1 MLVDGG
7 GSVAVT
13 FTTKGECAMAQKQGE
28 MRSARWFARND
39 LKTFGHVSRVRQLGY
54 DDEDFQG
61 RPVIAILN
69 TWSDLNPCHMHFRD
83 RVEHIKRG
91 VIQAGGFPLE
101 MPAIALAEIFQ
112 KPSTMMYRNMLAMET
127 EELLR
132 SYPVDGAVLMGG
144 CDKTTPGLLMG
155 AISMDVPSV
164 FFPAGPMMKGCWKG
178 QALGS
183 GSDVWKYWDEYRA
196 GNIGDCEWK
205 GVESGIARTPGHC
218 MTMGTASTMTS
229 IAEALGFALP
239 GAASIPAV
247 MADHIRM
254 ASQCGRVAVA
264 AVEAERRP
272 SSILTKD
279 AVHNAVVTALA
290 LGGSTNAVIHV
301 IAIARRAGLD
311 VGSEIFGELAPEVP
325 LLANV
330 RPAGAHLMEDFYD
343 AGGLPALL
351 ESLRDVLR
359 PHTPTVNGRTL
370 GENIAGSEVH
380 NRDVI
385 RDRANPVS
393 TTPALR
399 VLHGNL
405 CPDGALIKPSAMD
418 PGKLHHVGTALVF
431 DDYAEL
437 KDRLDDPTVAIDEDT
452 VLVLRGAGPVGGPG
466 MPEWGMLPLPKRLLE
481 HGVRDLVRISDARM
495 SGTSYGTCVLHIT
508 PEAAVGGP
516 LAALH
521 TGDRVELDVSA
532 GTLNALVPEEE
543 WSARL
548 ASLEPRSFASDRG
561 YLRLYR
567 THVGQA
573 DTGCDFDFLAG
584 VGNPEPDI
592 H

>member
-1 MLVDGG
+1 
-7 GSVAVT
+7 
-13 FTTKGECAMAQKQGE
+13 MAHDHSE
-28 MRSARWFARND
+28 LRSARWFDRGD
-39 LKTFGHVSRVRQLGY
+39 LKTFGHVSRLKQMGY
-54 DDEDFQG
+54 DEEDFRG

-69 TWSDLNPCHMHFRD
+69 TWSDINPCHSHFRD

-101 MPAIALAEIFQ
+101 LPAIALAENFQ
-112 KPSTMMYRNMLAMET
+112 KPTTMMYRNMLAMEA

-155 AISMDVPSV
+155 AISMDVPVV

-178 QALGS
+178 EALGS
-183 GSDVWKYWDEYRA
+183 GSDAWKFWDEYRA
-196 GNIGDCEWK
+196 GNIGECDVR

-239 GAASIPAV
+239 GASSIPAV
-247 MADHIRM
+247 MADHSRM
-254 ASQCGRVAVA
+254 ATQCGRT
-264 AVEAERRP
+264 AVEAVTSGRRP
-272 SSILTKD
+272 SSILTD
-279 AVHNAVVTALA
+279 DSVHNAAITALA
-290 LGGSTNAVIHV
+290 LGGSTNVVIHL
-301 IAIARRAGLD
+301 IAIARRAGVEAGTELFD
-311 VGSEIFGELAPEVP
+311 ELAARVP
-325 LLANV
+325 LLANI
-330 RPAGAHLMEDFYD
+330 RPAGSHLMEDFYD
-343 AGGLPALL
+343 AGGLTALL
-351 ESLRDVLR
+351 ESLRDLLR
-359 PHTPTVNGRTL
+359 PDAPTVNGKTI
-370 GENIAGSEVH
+370 GENIEGAEIH
-380 NRDVI
+380 APDVI
-385 RDRANPVS
+385 RGRANPVS

-399 VLHGNL
+399 VLRGNL

-418 PGKLHHVGTALVF
+418 PARLHHVGPALVF

-437 KDRLDDPTVAIDEDT
+437 KERIDDPAVEITEDT

-481 HGVRDLVRISDARM
+481 RGIRDLVRISDARM
-495 SGTSYGTCVLHIT
+495 SGTSYGTCVLHVT
-508 PEAAVGGP
+508 PESAVGGP
-516 LAALH
+516 LAALR
-521 TGDRVELDVSA
+521 TGDTVQLDVNA
-532 GTLNALVPEEE
+532 GTLDALVPEAE
-543 WSARL
+543 WKTRVA
-548 ASLEPRSFASDRG
+548 ALEPDSFEGDRG

-573 DTGCDFDFLAG
+573 DAGCDFDFLAG